1 MDKKG
6 SAKRSLAGAAAACA
20 AVLLVLAMWALPVQK
35 GAVPTESIRW
45 AAVAGALTGGLAA
58 MLVGGSHK
66 GAASIL
72 AGLLPAA
79 VLLAVSWSVSGREGT
94 GSLPIIC
101 AVCLLLPSAAAQ
113 LRRRGNGKRRARKRR
128 H

>member
-45 AAVAGALTGGLAA
+45 AAAAGALTGGLAA

-66 GAASIL
+66 GAA
-72 AGLLPAA
+72 A
-79 VLLAVSWSVSGREGT
+79 VLLAVSWSVSGKEGT